1 MTIYGLTRWCQLPP
15 DMDQLR
21 YRRAISALSARPI
34 GVQRLCERTGLTKAE
49 ARALLDCLR
58 REGALFELPSDATG
72 KKRGGLL
79 LRLCRW
85 VLGAHSPSVR

>member
-1 MTIYGLTRWCQLPP
+1 
-15 DMDQLR
+15 
-21 YRRAISALSARPI
+21 
-34 GVQRLCERTGLTKAE
+34 LCERTGLTKAE